1 MGQVVL
7 WVTSCNFNAIILN
20 QSIFKCLITSG
31 VARRMIEMWHSGC
44 AREKIVR
51 GFRGVRS
58 ERIQRTERSRN

>member
-1 MGQVVL
+1 MDLKTTYQAVA
-7 WVTSCNFNAIILN
+7 NNMILN
-20 QSIFKCLITSG
+20 SG
-31 VARRMIEMWHSGC
+31 VARRMIEMWHSSC